1 MATINFSVF
10 EIQTRG
16 DRAHLITWASLG
28 NNDVGQA
35 LGMVGSTKRTVQL
48 VGTFAG
54 GSKVTIEGSNDG
66 VNYSFLT
73 DEHGNKLEFKGNGIS
88 TVSELTAWIRPAAT
102 GDPAATVTMLLRK
115 TEAR

>member
-1 MATINFSVF
+1 MAVITPTIT

-16 DRAHLITWASLG
+16 DRGHIAVWGPLG
-28 NNDVGQA
+28 LSDVGLA

-48 VGTFAG
+48 VGTFAAG
-54 GSKVTIEGSNDG
+54 AKVLIEGSNDG

-73 DEHGNKLEFKGNGIS
+73 DEHGNKLEFKADGIS
-88 TVSELTAWIRPAAT
+88 TVSELTVHIRPRAT
-102 GDPAATVTMLLRK
+102 GNPAATVTLLLRK